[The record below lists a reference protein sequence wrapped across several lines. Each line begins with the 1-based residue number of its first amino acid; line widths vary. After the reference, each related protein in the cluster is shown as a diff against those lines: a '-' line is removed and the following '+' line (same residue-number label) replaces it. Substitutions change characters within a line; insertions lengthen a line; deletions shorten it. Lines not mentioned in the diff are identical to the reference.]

1 MSINREA
8 LTALYLFQ
16 YIEAPALDE
25 LLASSTARSLTP
37 GEVIITEGAP
47 ADSAFLLVSGRLEAR
62 IIGGDRVLGDIR
74 PGEIVGETALLTQGG
89 RRGASVIALDPSE
102 VLELTPTMMRSA
114 ASNPAVIALERHL
127 LGTMVR
133 RLRGMSLDIQKIL
146 QETQPVEEESATPL
160 QTISTRLRS
169 FFKGWSS

>member
-1 MSINREA
+1 
-8 LTALYLFQ
+8 
-16 YIEAPALDE
+16 
-25 LLASSTARSLTP
+25 
-37 GEVIITEGAP
+37 
-47 ADSAFLLVSGRLEAR
+47 
-62 IIGGDRVLGDIR
+62 
-74 PGEIVGETALLTQGG
+74 
-89 RRGASVIALDPSE
+89 
-102 VLELTPTMMRSA
+102 MMRAA

-146 QETQPVEEESATPL
+146 QETQPVEEESASPL

>member
-8 LTALYLFQ
+8 LSNLYLFQ
-16 YIEAPALDE
+16 YVAASALDE
-25 LLASSTARSLTP
+25 LLASSNARSVTP
-37 GEVIITEGAP
+37 GETLITEGDP

-89 RRGASVIALDPSE
+89 RRGASVIGLDPSE
-102 VLELTPTMMRSA
+102 VLELTPTMMRASA
-114 ASNPAVIALERHL
+114 TNSAVIALERHL

-146 QETQPVEEESATPL
+146 QETKPVAEETGGAL
-160 QTISTRLRS
+160 QTITSRLRS